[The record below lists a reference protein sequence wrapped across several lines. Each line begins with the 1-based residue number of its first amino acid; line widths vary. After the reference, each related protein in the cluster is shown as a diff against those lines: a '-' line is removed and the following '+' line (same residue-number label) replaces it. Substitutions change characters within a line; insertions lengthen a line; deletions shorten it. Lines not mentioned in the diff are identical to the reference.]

1 MFKCVCDREMR
12 VLIKFLLKKKER
24 FFYLIYGITEDQRA
38 CITCFKISGLEILG
52 SQLGADLTSDSP
64 FRVLHVCHNTGLCAV
79 NLQLGLPS
87 MTKSLS
93 KNWLPERRH
102 FQTRGDIFS
111 QYYVK

>member
-1 MFKCVCDREMR
+1 M
-12 VLIKFLLKKKER
+12 
-24 FFYLIYGITEDQRA
+24 
-38 CITCFKISGLEILG
+38 
-52 SQLGADLTSDSP
+52 SQFEADLTSDSL
-64 FRVLHVCHNTGLCAV
+64 FSVLHAYHNTWLYAV

-93 KNWLPERRH
+93 KNWLQEGRR